1 MHDEVP
7 ERDADLIRAA
17 EAAASWAR
25 ARRATW
31 ATAPASGITTA
42 PAVAPPE
49 EEIPELE
56 APEPTRAFEA
66 PPASRWY
73 EMPPASQEFDEPS
86 ESRGFD
92 TPDAAPEFVRA
103 TAPPSYAPVSE
114 REHSE
119 VSAGDRIAASVRT
132 VPPSVIRGAA
142 MAGGVVVLGAVV
154 FFGGRFVWQSL
165 PAATPAKPA
174 KTTPTTPAPKTAP
187 AVEPAPGR
195 ATAAGR
201 RATGGVKITTTP
213 PGARVTVDGKPHGV
227 TPVTVGDLGPG
238 NHEVGLESS
247 AGTVRRTVTIAANQT
262 ATLEESIFSGWL
274 AVYAPFEIVMSEAN
288 RVLRPDERGQILLP
302 PGLHDLRVSNR
313 TLGYE
318 ATWNVEIKPGET
330 TNLRVTPEP
339 SKLTVTSPE
348 PAEVW
353 VDGTKVGDTPLNAAA
368 VPLGT
373 HDVLVKRASGGER
386 RFTITVG
393 VKPFTLN
400 ADFR

>member
-7 ERDADLIRAA
+7 DRDADLIRAA
-17 EAAASWAR
+17 EAAASWVR

-31 ATAPASGITTA
+31 AAAQASGITTA

-49 EEIPELE
+49 EEIPEVKPLE
-56 APEPTRAFEA
+56 PSPAKLE

-73 EMPPASQEFDEPS
+73 EAPAASLEFDPA
-86 ESRGFD
+86 
-92 TPDAAPEFVRA
+92 DAAPEFVRA
-103 TAPPSYAPVSE
+103 TTPPSSLVSGP
-114 REHSE
+114 EHSD
-119 VSAGDRIAASVRT
+119 VSIGDRIATSVRT
-132 VPPSVIRGAA
+132 VPPSVIRGSA
-142 MAGGVVVLGAVV
+142 MAGGVIALAVVV
-154 FFGGRFVWQSL
+154 FFGGRFIWQSL
-165 PAATPAKPA
+165 PAATPAKP
-174 KTTPTTPAPKTAP
+174 TTATATTTAAPTPKTPP
-187 AVEPAPGR
+187 AVEPAAGR
-195 ATAAGR
+195 AGAAGR
-201 RATGGVKITTTP
+201 KAAGSVKVTTTP

-227 TPVTVGDLGPG
+227 TPVTVGDLSPG
-238 NHEVGLESS
+238 NHEVTLESS
-247 AGTVRRTVTIAANQT
+247 AGTVRRTVTVATNQT

-348 PAEVW
+348 PAEVF

-368 VPLGT
+368 IPLGT

-386 RFTITVG
+386 RYTITVG

>member
-31 ATAPASGITTA
+31 ATAPASPITTA

-49 EEIPELE
+49 DEIPDLQP
-56 APEPTRAFEA
+56 PEPSRGFEVPPVSRGIEA
-66 PPASRWY
+66 PPASRGFAGLD
-73 EMPPASQEFDEPS
+73 EAQEFGHSP
-86 ESRGFD
+86 
-92 TPDAAPEFVRA
+92 
-103 TAPPSYAPVSE
+103 APPSYTSASEPEHNVVSL
-114 REHSE
+114 
-119 VSAGDRIAASVRT
+119 GDRIAASVRA

-142 MAGGVVVLGAVV
+142 VSAGVVVLGAVV

-165 PAATPAKPA
+165 PAATPAKPTT
-174 KTTPTTPAPKTAP
+174 TTPTPTSKTPP

-195 ATAAGR
+195 APATGR
-201 RATGGVKITTTP
+201 RPTGSVKVTTTP
-213 PGARVTVDGKPHGV
+213 AGARVTVDGKPHGV
-227 TPVTVGDLGPG
+227 TPVTVSDLSPG
-238 NHEVGLESS
+238 NHEVTLESS
-247 AGTVRRTVTIAANQT
+247 AGTVRRTVTVAVNQT

-274 AVYAPFEIVMSEAN
+274 AVYAPFEIVISEAN
-288 RVLRPDERGQILLP
+288 RVLRPDERGQVLLP

-330 TNLRVTPEP
+330 TNLRVTPGP

-348 PAEVW
+348 AAEVW
-353 VDGTKVGDTPLNAAA
+353 VDGTKVGDTPLNAAP

-386 RFTITVG
+386 RYTITVG

>member
-7 ERDADLIRAA
+7 DRDADLIRAA

-31 ATAPASGITTA
+31 AAAPPSRVATA
-42 PAVAPPE
+42 PAVALPE

-56 APEPTRAFEA
+56 PPVPSREFEA
-66 PPASRWY
+66 PAV
-73 EMPPASQEFDEPS
+73 
-86 ESRGFD
+86 SRGFD
-92 TPDAAPEFVRA
+92 PLASREFGVSDEAPEFVHA
-103 TAPPSYAPVSE
+103 AAPPSYASVSE
-114 REHSE
+114 SGHSD
-119 VSAGDRIAASVRT
+119 VSVGTRIAASRSA
-132 VPPSVIRGAA
+132 VPPAVIRGVAVAA
-142 MAGGVVVLGAVV
+142 GVVVLGSVLY
-154 FFGGRFVWQSL
+154 FGGRSVWQSRPAST
-165 PAATPAKPA
+165 PAAKP
-174 KTTPTTPAPKTAP
+174 TPTTPTPKTPA

-195 ATAAGR
+195 APAAGR
-201 RATGGVKITTTP
+201 RATGSVKVSTTP
-213 PGARVTVDGKPHGV
+213 AGARVTVDGKPHGV
-227 TPVTVGDLGPG
+227 TPVTVGDLSPG
-238 NHEVGLESS
+238 NHEVALQSS
-247 AGTVRRTVTIAANQT
+247 AGTVRRTVTISANQT

-274 AVYAPFEIVMSEAN
+274 AVYAPFEIVISEAN

-302 PGLHDLRVSNR
+302 PGMHDLRVSNR

-339 SKLTVTSPE
+339 SRLTVTSPE
-348 PAEVW
+348 AAEVW
-353 VDGTKVGDTPLNAAA
+353 VDGTKVGDTPLNAAP

-373 HDVLVKRASGGER
+373 HDILVKRASGGER
-386 RFTITVG
+386 RYTITVG

>member
-31 ATAPASGITTA
+31 TTAAPAIA
-42 PAVAPPE
+42 PPDAPPE
-49 EEIPELE
+49 EDRPDFDVPPLPPE
-56 APEPTRAFEA
+56 FQA
-66 PPASRWY
+66 PPER
-73 EMPPASQEFDEPS
+73 
-86 ESRGFD
+86 RGFD
-92 TPDAAPEFVRA
+92 ALDDAPEFGHA
-103 TAPPSYAPVSE
+103 TAAPSYAPLAGAESSGVS
-114 REHSE
+114 
-119 VSAGDRIAASVRT
+119 VTDRIGAVVRT
-132 VPPSVIRGAA
+132 VPPSAIRGVALAA
-142 MAGGVVVLGAVV
+142 GVLVLGTVV
-154 FFGGRFVWQSL
+154 FLGGRSVWRSL
-165 PAATPAKPA
+165 PTGKPSA
-174 KTTPTTPAPKTAP
+174 SPSPTTAPTPAPKTSP
-187 AVEPAPGR
+187 AVEPAAGR
-195 ATAAGR
+195 APASARRAAGSVR
-201 RATGGVKITTTP
+201 VTTTP
-213 PGARVTVDGKPHGV
+213 AGARVTVDGKPHGV
-227 TPVTVGDLGPG
+227 TPVTVGDLSPG
-238 NHEVGLESS
+238 NHEVALESS

-262 ATLEESIFSGWL
+262 AQLEESIFSGWL
-274 AVYAPFEIVMSEAN
+274 AVYAPFEIVISDAN

-318 ATWNVEIKPGET
+318 ATWNVEIKPGAT

-353 VDGTKVGDTPLNAAA
+353 VDGTKVGDTPLNAAP

-373 HDVLVKRASGGER
+373 HDVLVKRAGGAER
-386 RFTITVG
+386 RYTITVG
-393 VKPFTLN
+393 VKPFALN

>member
-7 ERDADLIRAA
+7 ERNADLIRAA

-31 ATAPASGITTA
+31 ATAPASPLTTA

-49 EEIPELE
+49 DEIPELE
-56 APEPTRAFEA
+56 PPEPSHGFEA
-66 PPASRWY
+66 PPVSRGF
-73 EMPPASQEFDEPS
+73 EEPPAS
-86 ESRGFD
+86 RGFAVLD
-92 TPDAAPEFVRA
+92 EAREFGHTP
-103 TAPPSYAPVSE
+103 APPSYASVSE
-114 REHSE
+114 PEHSD
-119 VSAGDRIAASVRT
+119 VSIGERIAASVRA
-132 VPPSVIRGAA
+132 VPRSVIRSAA
-142 MAGGVVVLGAVV
+142 VAAGVAVLGAVV

-165 PAATPAKPA
+165 PTATPAKPTT
-174 KTTPTTPAPKTAP
+174 TTPTPAPTSKTPP

-195 ATAAGR
+195 APATGR
-201 RATGGVKITTTP
+201 RPTGSVKVTTTP
-213 PGARVTVDGKPHGV
+213 AGARVTVDGKPHGV
-227 TPVTVGDLGPG
+227 TPVTVSDLSPG
-238 NHEVGLESS
+238 NHEVTLESS
-247 AGTVRRTVTIAANQT
+247 AGTVRRTVTVAANQT

-274 AVYAPFEIVMSEAN
+274 AVYAPFEIVISEAN

-330 TNLRVTPEP
+330 TNLRVTPGP

-348 PAEVW
+348 AAEVW
-353 VDGTKVGDTPLNAAA
+353 VDGKKVGDTPLNAAS

-386 RFTITVG
+386 RYTITVG

>member
-7 ERDADLIRAA
+7 ERDDDLIRAA

-31 ATAPASGITTA
+31 ATAPASRIATA
-42 PAVAPPE
+42 PADGLPE
-49 EEIPELE
+49 EEIPEVE
-56 APEPTRAFEA
+56 PPEPSREFEV
-66 PPASRWY
+66 PPASRGFDV
-73 EMPPASQEFDEPS
+73 PPASRGFEALPA
-86 ESRGFD
+86 SRGFD
-92 TPDAAPEFVRA
+92 VPDATPEFVHA
-103 TAPPSYAPVSE
+103 TPPSYAPVFEPGQSD
-114 REHSE
+114 
-119 VSAGDRIAASVRT
+119 VSVGDRIAASVRA

-142 MAGGVVVLGAVV
+142 VAAGVVVLGAVV
-154 FFGGRFVWQSL
+154 FVGGRFVWQSL
-165 PAATPAKPA
+165 PAAAPAKP
-174 KTTPTTPAPKTAP
+174 TTTTPAPKTPP

-195 ATAAGR
+195 APAAGR
-201 RATGGVKITTTP
+201 RATGSVKVTTTP
-213 PGARVTVDGKPHGV
+213 AGARVSVDGKPHGV
-227 TPVTVGDLGPG
+227 TPVTVSDLSPG
-238 NHEVGLESS
+238 NHEVALESP
-247 AGTVRRTVTIAANQT
+247 AGTVRRTVAVAANQT

-274 AVYAPFEIVMSEAN
+274 AVYAPFEIVISEAN

-302 PGLHDLRVSNR
+302 PGMHGLRVSNR

-348 PAEVW
+348 AAEVW
-353 VDGTKVGDTPLNAAA
+353 VDGAKVGDTPLNAAP

-373 HDVLVKRASGGER
+373 HDILVKRASGGER
-386 RFTITVG
+386 RYTITVG

>member
-31 ATAPASGITTA
+31 ATAPANRIATA
-42 PAVAPPE
+42 SAAGLPE
-49 EEIPELE
+49 EEIPEVE
-56 APEPTRAFEA
+56 PPEPSREFEVPPEPSRGFEA
-66 PPASRWY
+66 LPA
-73 EMPPASQEFDEPS
+73 
-86 ESRGFD
+86 SRGFD
-92 TPDAAPEFVRA
+92 LPDTTPEFVHA
-103 TAPPSYAPVSE
+103 TTPPSYAPVFEPGQSG
-114 REHSE
+114 
-119 VSAGDRIAASVRT
+119 VSVADRIAASVRT
-132 VPPSVIRGAA
+132 VPPSIIRGAA
-142 MAGGVVVLGAVV
+142 VAAGVVVLGGAVV
-154 FFGGRFVWQSL
+154 FLGGRFVRQSS
-165 PAATPAKPA
+165 PAATPAKPTT
-174 KTTPTTPAPKTAP
+174 TTPTPKTPP

-195 ATAAGR
+195 APAAGR
-201 RATGGVKITTTP
+201 KATGSVQVTTTP
-213 PGARVTVDGKPHGV
+213 AGARVTVDGKPRGV
-227 TPVTVGDLGPG
+227 TPVTVSDLSPG
-238 NHEVGLESS
+238 NHQVALESS
-247 AGTVRRTVTIAANQT
+247 AGTVRRTVTVAANQT

-274 AVYAPFEIVMSEAN
+274 AVYAPFEIVISEAN

-302 PGLHDLRVSNR
+302 PGMHGLRISNR

-348 PAEVW
+348 AAEVW
-353 VDGTKVGDTPLNAAA
+353 VDGTKVGDTPLNAAP

-373 HDVLVKRASGGER
+373 HDVLVKRAGGAER
-386 RFTITVG
+386 RYTITVG